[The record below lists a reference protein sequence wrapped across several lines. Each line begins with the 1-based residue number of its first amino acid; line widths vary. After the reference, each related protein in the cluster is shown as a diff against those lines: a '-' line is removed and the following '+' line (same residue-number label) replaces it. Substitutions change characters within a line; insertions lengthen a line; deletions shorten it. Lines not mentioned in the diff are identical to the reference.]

1 MQTLAPIVTT
11 ILGYVAWTIIVGGL
25 IWVKKLSKVGER
37 YTCPLVT
44 GIRGGI
50 FTLFAYFGLIFWE
63 DIFNVLILGQLGYGN
78 IRYFLAPLLLAAV
91 SGTIFIVGG
100 VFIAPTKRTLIFFG
114 LLVGFALYTY
124 ASGEGLDIL
133 YEPILYVW
141 VIEFVTT
148 VVWTLGRKLRKK
160 SPFEEPVLWDW
171 SNRFK
176 RILNPKVILGFWVVS
191 FIELLL
197 FLEGYSLFVGFE
209 EINYWIWVL
218 GTLAVAGFVVFL
230 YRKINHWRIARSAQ
244 VEPLSPD
251 PGKS

>member
-1 MQTLAPIVTT
+1 MQTLAPVATT

-25 IWVKKLSKVGER
+25 IWAKKLSKVGER

-63 DIFNVLILGQLGYGN
+63 DFFNVLVLGQIGYGN

-100 VFIAPTKRTLIFFG
+100 VFVAPTKRTLIFFS

-141 VIEFVTT
+141 GIEFVTT

-191 FIELLL
+191 FIEMLL

-230 YRKINHWRIARSAQ
+230 YRKINHRRIARSAQ